1 MSRRG
6 RLSGMLSGKLRA
18 ATRELITPRDV
29 GNRVSLLI
37 ALNLVLDWFAY
48 RRSQDLSLNVFFC
61 FFFLRDYSVRST

>member
-1 MSRRG
+1 
-6 RLSGMLSGKLRA
+6 MLSGKLRA

-48 RRSQDLSLNVFFC
+48 RRSQDVSLDVLFL